1 MIFSEGNKHKPTIKY
16 DRSTGMLSI
25 TGSSFPE
32 NAVVV
37 YDPIVKWI
45 ERFNFD
51 DVEVFKVRISLE
63 YYNTATSKKL
73 FEIIKKLNQ
82 TYQEGKKIEIIWEYL
97 GDDEDMFE
105 SGRYYSELVEIPF
118 RFVEIQD

>member
-1 MIFSEGNKHKPTIKY
+1 MIFSEANKHKPDIRY
-16 DRSTGMLSI
+16 DKETEMLSI

-32 NAVVV
+32 NAVVL
-37 YDPIVKWI
+37 YDPVVKWI
-45 ERFNFD
+45 DKFNFN
-51 DVEVFKVRISLE
+51 EIEIFTLKISLE

-73 FEIIKKLNQ
+73 FEVIKRLNQ
-82 TYQEGKKIEIIWEYL
+82 TYQDGTKIEIIWEYL

>member
-1 MIFSEGNKHKPTIKY
+1 MIFSEGNKHKPAIKF
-16 DRSTGMLSI
+16 DKNTGVLSI

-32 NAVVV
+32 NAIVV
-37 YDPIVKWI
+37 YDPVIKWI
-45 ERFNFD
+45 EKFNFNE
-51 DVEVFKVRISLE
+51 VETFTVKISLE

-73 FEIIKKLNQ
+73 FEIIKNLNQ
-82 TYQEGKKIEIIWEYL
+82 TYQNGKKIEIIWEYL

-118 RFVEIQD
+118 RFIEIQD